1 MPTDWQ
7 TPAAFA
13 AVLLAAGYL
22 VRRAWKKRRAAATGC
37 GSSGEGCGCA
47 VVKKS
52 LRPPGN

>member
-1 MPTDWQ
+1 MQTDWQ

-13 AVLLAAGYL
+13 AVLLAAAYL
-22 VRRAWKKRRAAATGC
+22 VRRAWRKRRAATTGC
-37 GSSGEGCGCA
+37 GSSGEGCGCG